1 MVVEGLAAIEGL
13 ELQMPEGAFYA
24 FPKCSAFIGKRTP
37 DGQVIE
43 SDTDLSN
50 YLLRVGKVATVPG
63 SAFGLEPYIRLSFA
77 TSRQQL
83 EQAIVQMRDALGLL
97 V

>member
-1 MVVEGLAAIEGL
+1 MIE
-13 ELQMPEGAFYA
+13 
-24 FPKCSAFIGKRTP
+24 T
-37 DGQVIE
+37 
-43 SDTDLSN
+43 DTDLSN

-77 TSRQQL
+77 ASRQQL
-83 EQAIVQMRDALGLL
+83 EQAIVQMRDALALL

>member
-1 MVVEGLAAIEGL
+1 
-13 ELQMPEGAFYA
+13 
-24 FPKCSAFIGKRTP
+24 
-37 DGQVIE
+37 VIE
-43 SDTDLSN
+43 SDTDLAG

-77 TSRQQL
+77 TSREQL
-83 EQAIVQMRDALGLL
+83 EQAIVQLREALAAL

>member
-1 MVVEGLAAIEGL
+1 MIE
-13 ELQMPEGAFYA
+13 
-24 FPKCSAFIGKRTP
+24 T
-37 DGQVIE
+37 
-43 SDTDLSN
+43 DTDLSN

-83 EQAIVQMRDALGLL
+83 EQAIVQMRDALALL